1 VEELRG
7 AIERNSGDLK
17 YVSISRPDIENI
29 FEADLEE
36 LRANGVGEGI
46 LYDYK
51 LELYGGS
58 DAEKKEFLKDTS
70 SFANTAGGHILI
82 GVDEDQGL
90 PTGFPGLI
98 EDIDKEKQRL
108 ESLLRDR
115 IEPRILGVRIQPIA
129 LANGRHVLVVR
140 IPRSWNFPHAVL
152 QNKSRLIYA
161 RNSAGVHE
169 ASVDEMRAMF
179 NTSASLLEQARDFQ
193 RARMEVV
200 NTAEGPFSNLPG
212 AGRFVLHIIPISAF
226 NSQIS
231 ANLAKLDPGDLTPIW
246 CSGCNFGYNVDGYWT
261 MSGSGERC
269 GYLQAFRNGI
279 IETAAAD
286 VRTPSNGGPCLLARD
301 IEDQIAVKVE
311 RCLSSLH
318 RADVPLPAFV
328 VAGGLRM
335 HGAHIFHDIN
345 AATLQLKPVQPLSQ
359 RFELPPALIEDY
371 AGIEGYRQAL
381 KPLFDAVWNA
391 AGFSNSQSYGPDG
404 RWKRT

>member
-1 VEELRG
+1 MG
-7 AIERNSGDLK
+7 ITKSDIE
-17 YVSISRPDIENI
+17 SIS
-29 FEADLEE
+29 EADLEE
-36 LRANGVGEGI
+36 LRSNEVSEGI

-58 DAEKKEFLKDTS
+58 DADKKEFLKDTS

-82 GVDEDQGL
+82 GADEDQGL
-90 PTGFPGLI
+90 PTSFPGLT
-98 EDIDKEKQRL
+98 EDIDREKQRL

-129 LANGRHVLVVR
+129 LANGRHVLVIR
-140 IPRSWNFPHAVL
+140 IPQSWNPPHAVL

-179 NTSASLLEQARDFQ
+179 NAGASILEQARDFQ

-200 NTAEGPFSNLPG
+200 DTAEGPFSNLPG

-231 ANLAKLDPGDLTPIW
+231 ANLTKLDPHDLTPIW

-261 MSGSGERC
+261 TSGSGERC
-269 GYLQAFRNGI
+269 GYLQVFRNGI

-286 VRTPSNGGPCLLARD
+286 VRTSSNGGPYLLAQG

-311 RCLSSLH
+311 QCLSSLR

-328 VAGGLRM
+328 MAGGLRM
-335 HGAHIFHDIN
+335 HGAHIFRDPN
-345 AATLQLKPVQPLSQ
+345 AATLQ
-359 RFELPPALIEDY
+359 
-371 AGIEGYRQAL
+371 
-381 KPLFDAVWNA
+381 FDTSAAAV
-391 AGFSNSQSYGPDG
+391 S
-404 RWKRT
+404 KI